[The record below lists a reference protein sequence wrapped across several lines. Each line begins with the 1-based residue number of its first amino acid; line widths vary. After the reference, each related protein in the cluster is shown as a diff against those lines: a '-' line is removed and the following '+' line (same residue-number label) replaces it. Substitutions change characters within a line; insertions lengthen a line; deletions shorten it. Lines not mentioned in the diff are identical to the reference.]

1 MSQPEAMAFR
11 FAMRHIVHA
20 VSAPVVLIH
29 MNAHKVSDSV
39 GSRHGLQLYHQPVIR
54 DEDAVWFQ
62 DLHYLVVHGIPVVSD
77 VRRVYLPARP

>member
-1 MSQPEAMAFR
+1 MSRPEALGFR
-11 FAMRHIVHA
+11 FAMWHIVSG
-20 VSAPVVLIH
+20 VSAPVVLMH
-29 MNAHKVSDSV
+29 MNAHKVSDSL